1 MRSSTPFP
9 LLRTYLSVVRRKF
22 RFALINALNL
32 VSIALTVIGFSTEN
46 LVIEMISIAGLS
58 IGVIA
63 ILVTTTGWYREVRD
77 LHVDYL
83 PALSLRQVKSIKI
96 PSRLLDS
103 DYELLPRRSTPS
115 DALLTSRR
123 INRAL
128 LSGASCGLRHRREY
142 FGATHP
148 APVTHVLLREFTQTK
163 SVILFNGRKIRL
175 ASDLMLSND
184 DSLSITEIQ
193 PTRYFETMVTNDS
206 LSVRL
211 TSHKTRGEVFTGSN
225 FCFPRHTIPA
235 CDQSACANQIGAS
248 TIAVTSDDY
257 LVVGEQGRRSNIA
270 KNMLS
275 PSGSGSADWKDVGKL
290 RDLQQLVKRFA
301 TRELMEECGLTGEDV
316 TWLKIIGYGRLI
328 RRGGL
333 PQFFCLAKLNCS
345 FDKIRI
351 TRSERGLTD
360 YHNFIDVHEGKRSHY
375 QAIQMAVKELQ
386 AEDHRVSSSLW
397 WNLELLSLIP
407 ENDIDIAFG

>member
-9 LLRTYLSVVRRKF
+9 LLRTYLSVARRKF

-63 ILVTTTGWYREVRD
+63 ILVTTIGWYREIRD

-142 FGATHP
+142 FGLH
-148 APVTHVLLREFTQTK
+148 
-163 SVILFNGRKIRL
+163 I
-175 ASDLMLSND
+175 
-184 DSLSITEIQ
+184 
-193 PTRYFETMVTNDS
+193 
-206 LSVRL
+206 
-211 TSHKTRGEVFTGSN
+211 
-225 FCFPRHTIPA
+225 PR
-235 CDQSACANQIGAS
+235 
-248 TIAVTSDDY
+248 
-257 LVVGEQGRRSNIA
+257 R
-270 KNMLS
+270 
-275 PSGSGSADWKDVGKL
+275 
-290 RDLQQLVKRFA
+290 
-301 TRELMEECGLTGEDV
+301 
-316 TWLKIIGYGRLI
+316 
-328 RRGGL
+328 
-333 PQFFCLAKLNCS
+333 
-345 FDKIRI
+345 
-351 TRSERGLTD
+351 
-360 YHNFIDVHEGKRSHY
+360 
-375 QAIQMAVKELQ
+375 
-386 AEDHRVSSSLW
+386 
-397 WNLELLSLIP
+397 
-407 ENDIDIAFG
+407 